1 MSKFYNGIFSLILIF
16 ASFNFISCDEKNKPE
31 PVLPVQQVQKPEE
44 PVEKTQPAEI
54 PPIEQTITPK
64 TEEKPSE
71 NDAEY
76 LRSINN
82 LTDTESVSKEEFSED
97 KKEILRIISELSE
110 IMEKQDISE
119 WLNYIEPTS
128 KEYYSNPLNL
138 KKAQKKLP
146 NKSIQLKNL
155 NDYFK
160 YIFIP
165 SRKRSKVDEIRY
177 ISKTNIKA
185 VEVKDDESII
195 VYYYFTKVNGKWLVH
210 LPQI

>member
-54 PPIEQTITPK
+54 PPVEQTITPK

-128 KEYYSNPLNL
+128 KEYYSNPLNVYYHL
-138 KKAQKKLP
+138 IYYYYKFVLQYFSSQEKNNYQI
-146 NKSIQLKNL
+146 NKYLQDEPQIQLL
-155 NDYFK
+155 Y
-160 YIFIP
+160 
-165 SRKRSKVDEIRY
+165 
-177 ISKTNIKA
+177 
-185 VEVKDDESII
+185 
-195 VYYYFTKVNGKWLVH
+195 
-210 LPQI
+210 